1 MARRSKGRI
10 FFYRLCPTT
19 IREWANGHVDM
30 CRPVVRGP
38 ASTYLMKCC
47 GVSVMVPGGEVARQR
62 APLLTGSVPPPHH
75 MAGGAARRE
84 ERGHNVQELWGART
98 STHHLLALGCIR
110 CLCVCCLAEHLLS
123 RAVAWQSCRAQ
134 HPAPPRPRPLPR
146 PEGEGPQAGGNN
158 TASHAPPPGT
168 LRIAEH
174 PLNPARRRSNDLIV
188 GAQDTRFWPSLKY
201 GRARRHG
208 GCV

>member
-1 MARRSKGRI
+1 MLWRVRYGARWRGGPPKGALA
-10 FFYRLCPTT
+10 YRLCPTT
-19 IREWANGHVDM
+19 APYIWLGA
-30 CRPVVRGP
+30 P
-38 ASTYLMKCC
+38 
-47 GVSVMVPGGEVARQR
+47 PGER
-62 APLLTGSVPPPHH
+62 S
-75 MAGGAARRE
+75 GATR
-84 ERGHNVQELWGART
+84 QELWGART

-123 RAVAWQSCRAQ
+123 RAVAWQSCRA

-174 PLNPARRRSNDLIV
+174 PLNTARRRSNDLIV
-188 GAQDTRFWPSLKY
+188 RSGGRGAALAGVSRDSSLQSM
-201 GRARRHG
+201 RRRSLPASRPRVG
-208 GCV
+208 ISAPVLLALPVDVPIASGLRS

>member
-1 MARRSKGRI
+1 MSVWHELGRPVVRGPASTYLMSCCGVSVMVPGGEAVQRAH

-30 CRPVVRGP
+30 CHPVVRGP

-84 ERGHNVQELWGART
+84 ERGHEAGAVGRT
-98 STHHLLALGCIR
+98 HQHPPPACTGLHSVLV
-110 CLCVCCLAEHLLS
+110 CLLLS
-123 RAVAWQSCRAQ
+123 RAFA
-134 HPAPPRPRPLPR
+134 
-146 PEGEGPQAGGNN
+146 
-158 TASHAPPPGT
+158 
-168 LRIAEH
+168 
-174 PLNPARRRSNDLIV
+174 
-188 GAQDTRFWPSLKY
+188 
-201 GRARRHG
+201 
-208 GCV
+208 

>member
-1 MARRSKGRI
+1 MPPRRCQRPGEHISAGLLWGRVRYGARWGGGPEGA

-19 IREWANGHVDM
+19 IREEANGHVDM

-75 MAGGAARRE
+75 MAGGARRE
-84 ERGHNVQELWGART
+84 ERGHKAGVVGRT

-123 RAVAWQSCRAQ
+123 RAVAWQSCRA
-134 HPAPPRPRPLPR
+134 HPAPPRQVTRA
-146 PEGEGPQAGGNN
+146 Q
-158 TASHAPPPGT
+158 
-168 LRIAEH
+168 
-174 PLNPARRRSNDLIV
+174 
-188 GAQDTRFWPSLKY
+188 GA
-201 GRARRHG
+201 
-208 GCV
+208 